1 MDCFPLKRGPCPG
14 EGLRAFQGPRARGWS
29 QGLRLGFPTPRSRGF
44 QPLDFSNFLLG
55 YVDEAVTVTGCDV
68 KARKCES
75 PRDLG
80 RGAVECAWSA
90 RGVRRGAVE
99 GAWGSRPWGS
109 TRRRKR
115 RKFLFKVN
123 VNEEDKER
131 DRAALV

>member
-90 RGVRRGAVE
+90 QRRRGGRVGFASMP
-99 GAWGSRPWGS
+99 SRGS